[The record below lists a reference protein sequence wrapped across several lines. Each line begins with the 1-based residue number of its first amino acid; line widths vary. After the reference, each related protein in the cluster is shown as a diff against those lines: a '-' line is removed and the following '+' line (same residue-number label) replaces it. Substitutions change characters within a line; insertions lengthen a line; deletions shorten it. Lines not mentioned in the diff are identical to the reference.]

1 MPAEACFESCRQG
14 SSSMD
19 TIRLL
24 TGRIDRVQQI
34 SQDAKLAAQAAAAAS
49 RKAEHEVL
57 TLQKQNAQL
66 RDRIKDLEGKQKV
79 CPSISTC
86 CVYTPA

>member
-1 MPAEACFESCRQG
+1 
-14 SSSMD
+14 MD
-19 TIRLL
+19 TIRQL
-24 TGRIDRVQQI
+24 TGRIDRVQQV
-34 SQDAKLAAQAAAAAS
+34 SQDAKVAAQAAAAAS

-79 CPSISTC
+79 CPAISTC
-86 CVYTPA
+86 CIFAPA